1 MLMSIKHKTGLLIVG
16 LSAVILSGLSAA
28 GKSKEHPLKPVLRL
42 VERSLKTIEEISG
55 YETTVTKNE
64 LVGNRMVAQRMKM
77 KFRRE
82 PFSIY
87 FYFLGDLEGREVIY
101 VQDSNDGQILVHDTG
116 IASLVGTLRL
126 APTDSLAMRENRHPI
141 TEAGI
146 ENFLLA
152 LRRQWT
158 KESKYGETDVK
169 YYRNAKLGN
178 MTCKVI
184 DVSHPR
190 PRRQF
195 AFHRTRLWI
204 DSKTGIA
211 VRVQQFGFPVRDGAK
226 PPLVEDY
233 KFTDLRTN
241 VRISNLDFDENN
253 PKYNY

>member
-1 MLMSIKHKTGLLIVG
+1 MLMSLKYKVRLLIIG
-16 LSAVILSGLSAA
+16 LSVLIVSELSAA
-28 GKSKEHPLKPVLRL
+28 EKSKEHPLKPVLRL
-42 VERSLKTIEEISG
+42 VENSLKTIENIPA
-55 YETTVTKNE
+55 YEATFTKTE
-64 LVGNRMVAQRMKM
+64 LVGNRIVAQRMRM

-82 PFSIY
+82 PFSVY
-87 FYFLGDLEGREVIY
+87 FYFLGELEGREVIY
-101 VQDSNDGQILVHDTG
+101 VQDSNDGQLLAHDTG

-126 APTDSLAMRENRHPI
+126 TPTDAIAMSENRHPI

-146 ENFLLA
+146 ENCLLA
-152 LRRQWT
+152 LRSQWT

-169 YYRNAKLGN
+169 YYRDAKLDG

-204 DSKTGIA
+204 DGKTGVA
-211 VRVQQFGFPVRDGAK
+211 VRLQQFGFPVRAGAK

-241 VRISNLDFDENN
+241 VRISDRDFDENN